1 MIGNKKPMD
10 SKKLKLPPGCYEDA
24 LNYLYAYQ
32 NGTESLPPHSFD
44 FTDEL
49 AGFFESALLMVIAFS
64 NGESCGD
71 DGK

>member
-49 AGFFESALLMVIAFS
+49 AGFFESA
-64 NGESCGD
+64 
-71 DGK
+71 